1 MAKGLRSKCKRH
13 NRALIRKNLTE
24 PINRKRQEE
33 MAAALQKELDER
45 KGTSIRSLTL
55 LAGKDATNVEMAEN
69 EDEGSEDEEEEEPV
83 KEGAKK
89 KGFSF
94 LRRNPKSKGSKPR
107 NNPGKKLEWFK

>member
-55 LAGKDATNVEMAEN
+55 LPGKDGADVKMAGN
-69 EDEGSEDEEEEEPV
+69 EEEEESEEEEEEPV
-83 KEGAKK
+83 KDNTKK
-89 KGFSF
+89 KGFNF
-94 LRRNPKSKGSKPR
+94 LRRNPKTKGSKPR
-107 NNPGKKLEWFK
+107 NNPGKQLEWFK